1 MRKDSEI
8 RVTPVCIR
16 STSYCIRR
24 VGTLWRMIPLETIE
38 QLRRREL
45 ELENAMK
52 QPGGA
57 RVTQE
62 HELQAVRRKL
72 ESLSPVTLSDTQ
84 SLRVLRCSFADFIV
98 PEGSLAPIK
107 E

>member
-1 MRKDSEI
+1 MRT
-8 RVTPVCIR
+8 RN
-16 STSYCIRR
+16 TSYCPRPFWH
-24 VGTLWRMIPLETIE
+24 VVEDDHLETIE

-57 RVTQE
+57 RVIQE
-62 HELQAVRRKL
+62 HELQAVRQKL
-72 ESLSPVTLSDTQ
+72 EALNAVTLSDTQ
-84 SLRVLRCSFADFIV
+84 TARALRCSLADFLA
-98 PEGSLAPIK
+98 PEGRLTPVK

>member
-1 MRKDSEI
+1 
-8 RVTPVCIR
+8 
-16 STSYCIRR
+16 
-24 VGTLWRMIPLETIE
+24 MIPLETIE

-72 ESLSPVTLSDTQ
+72 EALGPLTLSDTQ
-84 SLRVLRCSFADFIV
+84 TLRVLRCSFADFIA
-98 PEGSLAPIK
+98 PERPLAPAK
-107 E
+107 K